1 MKDPDKIWEEA
12 NALKKDRYE
21 WKMGLNHK
29 DCNREEFVQKMEK
42 IYNYL
47 KESSTT
53 IFNNLIAEDN
63 FDMDKLKYMLD
74 MMRSMGE
81 KQISFEDASKEV
93 GQRLADEFVKPLVDK
108 IDKEK
113 REKELEKEKE
123 DTDNKNNNNDKTSV
137 IVNNIEETD

>member
-42 IYNYL
+42 TYKYL
-47 KESSTT
+47 KDSSSTV
-53 IFNNLIAEDN
+53 FNNLFEEDI
-63 FDMDKLKYMLD
+63 FDMEKLKYMLD

-81 KQISFEDASKEV
+81 KKTTFENASKEV
-93 GQRLADEFVKPLVDK
+93 GQRFADEYVKPLVDK
-108 IDKEK
+108 IN
-113 REKELEKEKE
+113 KEKE
-123 DTDNKNNNNDKTSV
+123 NKIKEVD
-137 IVNNIEETD
+137 

>member
-42 IYNYL
+42 TYKYL
-47 KESSTT
+47 KESSSTV
-53 IFNNLIAEDN
+53 FNNLLEEDI

-81 KQISFEDASKEV
+81 KKTTFENASKEV
-93 GQRLADEFVKPLVDK
+93 GQRFADEYIKPMVDK
-108 IDKEK
+108 MKEENEEK
-113 REKELEKEKE
+113 KEEEKEENEENEEKIKE
-123 DTDNKNNNNDKTSV
+123 VD
-137 IVNNIEETD
+137 